1 MGDVFKALAGR
12 GNITDALAD
21 GQQRLIDAVDGIER
35 GDFPPR
41 PDEPYLCT
49 FCAFSS
55 VCRKDY
61 VGDE

>member
-1 MGDVFKALAGR
+1 VAAGVQR
-12 GNITDALAD
+12 LVDSAD
-21 GQQRLIDAVDGIER
+21 GIAR
-35 GDFPPR
+35 GEFPLR

-49 FCAFSS
+49 YCPYPT